1 MPKAS
6 RWVSLF
12 EAFIKDLRINSKEY
26 TNEDDRGIRL
36 ELWESQRRFLKCIGE
51 GLDLGIRKFY
61 ALKSRQ
67 LGATTL
73 SLAIDLF
80 WLAMNRG
87 LTGALVTDT
96 EKNRDANRK
105 IIEHYIRSFP
115 EEYFGEDFKIVQAN
129 RQMMAFSNGS
139 RLDFLVA
146 GVKSKSSAW
155 AEGQGYALAHMTEL
169 ANYGNAQSVES
180 FAESLAQQNPNRLFI
195 AESTAKGFNHWRDMW
210 VEAKEDI
217 YTKRTVFLGW
227 WAGDTNIIKHADP
240 RWLQYGTYN
249 AVPDENER
257 IANVAKLYGHKIT
270 PEQLAW
276 IRWKVATG
284 GETEMLRQN
293 QPWTEDE
300 AFVLSG
306 WSFFQ
311 VRQIANDIKHI
322 LENTVE
328 YEFQGYRYD
337 LTHNFLDMRLNHLD
351 PDADSIDDMELAVWA
366 EPVEGGKYVIGCD
379 PAWGRN
385 DHKDRSAISVWRC
398 FADRMVQVAEF
409 ATSQVEPK
417 HVAWV
422 LAHLAAVYRDCIVNI
437 ELQGPGRSLMQEWD
451 HLRGLLAS
459 DLYADR
465 IRSHDWQDAL
475 GQARWYLYHRP
486 DSLGAGYAANFE
498 TTWRNKTEIMHQMKG
513 AYVTRE
519 LDIRS
524 LELLQEMRNVIQD
537 GAEIGAPESN
547 SDSCKDDRVFAT
559 ALAIRAWINWVR
571 PEMLSFGLTHDKVM
585 DTERGDIRP
594 LHNRMNEL
602 VKYTVQNFFVTAEE
616 RATQTGQPPQWMR
629 DRGLR

>member
-12 EAFIKDLRINSKEY
+12 ESFIKDLRINSKEFVS
-26 TNEDDRGIRL
+26 EDDRGVRL

-51 GLDLGIRKFY
+51 GLDVGVRKFY

-80 WLAMNRG
+80 WLAMHRG
-87 LTGALVTDT
+87 MTGALVTDT

-105 IIEHYIRSFP
+105 IIEHYIASFP
-115 EEYFGEDFKIVQAN
+115 EEYFGDEFHVTQAN
-129 RQMMAFSNGS
+129 RQMMSFSNGS

-155 AEGQGYALAHMTEL
+155 AEGQGYALAHLTEV
-169 ANYGNAQSVES
+169 ANYGNSQSIES
-180 FAESLAQQNPNRLFI
+180 FEESLAQQNPNRLFI

-210 VEAKEDI
+210 VEAKEDV
-217 YTKRTVFLGW
+217 YTKRTVFMGW
-227 WAGDTNIIKHADP
+227 WAGDMNRVERFDP
-240 RWLQYGTYN
+240 RWLQYGTYHT
-249 AVPDENER
+249 VPDEQER
-257 IANVAKLYGHKIT
+257 IFNVAKLYGHKIS

-311 VRQIANDIKHI
+311 VRAIANDIKYI
-322 LENTVE
+322 LDNESE
-328 YEFQGYRYD
+328 FDFQGYRYD
-337 LTHNFLDMRLNHLD
+337 LTHSFLDMKLHLL
-351 PDADSIDDMELAVWA
+351 DAEEDSIDDMELAVWA
-366 EPVEGGKYVIGCD
+366 EPVEGAKYVIGCD

-385 DHKDRSAISVWRC
+385 DHKDSSAIVVWRC
-398 FADRMVQVAEF
+398 FADKLVQVAEY

-437 ELQGPGRSLMQEWD
+437 DLQGPGRSLLQEWD
-451 HLRGLLAS
+451 HLRGLLHS
-459 DLYADR
+459 ELYADR
-465 IRSHDWQDAL
+465 IRSNDWQDAL
-475 GQARWYLYHRP
+475 GMARWYLYHRP
-486 DSLGAGYAANFE
+486 DAMGSGFALGFE
-498 TTWRNKTEIMHQMKG
+498 TTWRNKSEIMHQMKG
-513 AYVTRE
+513 AYITHE
-519 LDIRS
+519 LDIKS
-524 LELLQEMRNVIQD
+524 LRLLEEMRVVVQD
-537 GAEIGAPESN
+537 GSEIGAPES
-547 SDSCKDDRVFAT
+547 SSELCKDDRVFAT

-571 PEMLSFGLTHDKVM
+571 PEMLSLGLTHDRVTQ
-585 DTERGDIRP
+585 TESGEIKPINARIND
-594 LHNRMNEL
+594 L
-602 VKYTVQNFFVTAEE
+602 VTYTVKNFFATAEE
-616 RATQTGQPPQWMR
+616 RANSTQAPPQWLR